1 MSGLSTYSSEARGS
15 GRSGRSGGSGKSR
28 LSGDAI
34 SARGARRSLKRERAG
49 EGELR
54 PGATPTS
61 SPQHPRA
68 QRLPLGLGGRCLL
81 WVPLGLGE
89 KKQNKRSRIRE
100 GRTMGSP
107 HGSGGKSRG
116 QRITSTPAVSRSVG
130 DTRGRRETLVRG
142 RVCSDAQARAER
154 QAPPSPAPAS
164 APALGPEPY
173 PRRRGR
179 PGSTR
184 RGALQRLGSSWC
196 PRRSRHRTT
205 RCHYRRH
212 RSGRPRVSILLG
224 HGT

>member
-1 MSGLSTYSSEARGS
+1 MSLSQESRPPPAPSIQERNAYPWASGAGVSFGS
-15 GRSGRSGGSGKSR
+15 LWGWGRR
-28 LSGDAI
+28 
-34 SARGARRSLKRERAG
+34 
-49 EGELR
+49 
-54 PGATPTS
+54 
-61 SPQHPRA
+61 
-68 QRLPLGLGGRCLL
+68 
-81 WVPLGLGE
+81 
-89 KKQNKRSRIRE
+89 NKRSRIRE
-100 GRTMGSP
+100 GRTMGRP

-116 QRITSTPAVSRSVG
+116 QRITSTPAVSWSVG

-164 APALGPEPY
+164 APGPEPY

-212 RSGRPRVSILLG
+212 RSDRPRVSILLG